1 MDDDIERTKKV
12 TANAEKLFQA
22 AHRLAADD
30 TKGEA
35 QDISVSLMIAAVSIA
50 RMTDTPIEKVMEQFT
65 KLAGNIY
72 GYAVEKVE
80 IDRDDFR
87 DDRTL
92 N

>member
-1 MDDDIERTKKV
+1 
-12 TANAEKLFQA
+12 
-22 AHRLAADD
+22 
-30 TKGEA
+30 
-35 QDISVSLMIAAVSIA
+35 MIAAVSIA